1 MKGKMVSGYYNYL
14 SGNFIENE
22 VNSKKIF
29 VNQDLKVE
37 ITFVWKHQFSPTFIT
52 KDAFDQG
59 SY

>member
-1 MKGKMVSGYYNYL
+1 MMKGKMVSGYYNYL

-37 ITFVWKHQFSPTFIT
+37 ITFVWKH
-52 KDAFDQG
+52 
-59 SY
+59 